1 MTFKLSTAT
10 SYPWRVS
17 GQIAGTRYT
26 FTGHFAF
33 LDQERIDQLTVQ
45 TARRGALLKRGEDAP
60 ELEGVTALAIASE
73 VLIGWGEDVVDD
85 DDQPVPFTAQ
95 AADRFL
101 RQQGVAAAVVDA
113 WAESLQGAPRGNSKA
128 PRGIG

>member
-10 SYPWRVS
+10 SYPWKVS
-17 GQIAGTRYT
+17 GQIAGTRYS

-73 VLIGWGEDVVDD
+73 VLVSWGEDVVDD
-85 DDQPVPFTAQ
+85 DDQPVPFTPQ
-95 AADRFL
+95 TAARFL
-101 RQQGVAAAVVDA
+101 QQQGVAAAVVDA

-128 PRGIG
+128 SRGIG